1 MKFDQHVHLLLTA
14 PICIAPAGV
23 LQGKHHTGDVR
34 EFLLDGRLDT
44 AADGFRP
51 VVPHQAVLAIDG
63 QHIHAPAVV
72 RDRWPQYVQ
81 VPVHRLQQHKRIRL
95 PISDSIA

>member
-1 MKFDQHVHLLLTA
+1 MFICCGL
-14 PICIAPAGV
+14 PRICIAPVGV